1 MEDNNNDDTRQ
12 GLYNEFESEI
22 VKAGNPEAYFDEN
35 DLIEIFDY
43 ASDMD
48 NYIVKMEVLLYGA
61 RHYPG
66 SEALAT
72 RRAWFYS
79 SFGEMEAAAE
89 VNSRVNNGGFL
100 NRLLALRA
108 ASASDTPDTRAKLD
122 EIVDATV
129 DFGDEDV
136 IQLVDYCAENNMLDW
151 VEENR
156 PRIEA
161 KCSYPPTLIY
171 EYADRAEE
179 LGDLATAKRLF
190 EELTMLEPFTVDFW
204 VRLANVQFLD
214 GTYEDSL
221 ASCDYALAIDGGYI
235 EALRLK
241 GRVMYRLNF
250 SREKIAEVFRAVLD
264 MREAN
269 ESDVTAY
276 AATIVEMG
284 RTDEAVKLLE
294 ETIIRSPLSQMPIDL
309 LMNIDFELAVPYIL
323 AVSEQTS
330 FTRDTIVAW
339 AKEHLANGRVDVAS
353 SLVRLFCDKFI
364 GSPDFSFLTE
374 LWYFNKMYREVVD
387 IVDRSYPELES
398 LPAPCPGITFPYLM
412 SLIRL
417 GETDKAKDKA
427 SRHMREMDDRMQ
439 SPRLNRPSSMMR
451 NDVSPSSATCLD
463 IGYAALLRNIIN
475 ALSAPSPLPPD
486 TYDPML
492 F

>member
-1 MEDNNNDDTRQ
+1 
-12 GLYNEFESEI
+12 
-22 VKAGNPEAYFDEN
+22 
-35 DLIEIFDY
+35 
-43 ASDMD
+43 
-48 NYIVKMEVLLYGA
+48 
-61 RHYPG
+61 
-66 SEALAT
+66 
-72 RRAWFYS
+72 
-79 SFGEMEAAAE
+79 
-89 VNSRVNNGGFL
+89 
-100 NRLLALRA
+100 
-108 ASASDTPDTRAKLD
+108 
-122 EIVDATV
+122 
-129 DFGDEDV
+129 
-136 IQLVDYCAENNMLDW
+136 
-151 VEENR
+151 
-156 PRIEA
+156 
-161 KCSYPPTLIY
+161 
-171 EYADRAEE
+171 
-179 LGDLATAKRLF
+179 
-190 EELTMLEPFTVDFW
+190 MLEPFTVDFW

-214 GTYEDSL
+214 GAYEDAL
-221 ASCDYALAIDGGYI
+221 ASCDYALAIDGDYI

-276 AATIVEMG
+276 LCHHRGDGTHRRG
-284 RTDEAVKLLE
+284 RQAPRGDHHPL
-294 ETIIRSPLSQMPIDL
+294 PLSQMPIDL

-398 LPAPCPGITFPYLM
+398 LPVPCPGITFPYLM

-417 GETDKAKDKA
+417 GETDKAKEKA

-439 SPRLNRPSSMMR
+439 SCASTAHR
-451 NDVSPSSATCLD
+451 A
-463 IGYAALLRNIIN
+463 
-475 ALSAPSPLPPD
+475 
-486 TYDPML
+486 
-492 F
+492 